1 MHRRRIPKPGT
12 LVHDSEAAFFDSIPE
27 SGAHAIRIGTE
38 WLDLSYIDNGFE
50 CTLVCFHSALTNRV
64 RTVPAFSGRG
74 IAEKVGTNL
83 ISVADPAL
91 AKGDIDL
98 AWFLGTRGMGILR
111 NRLSPVIKHLLGNR
125 RAVLFGASGGG
136 YAATLFGQ
144 DFPGHTVV
152 AVNPRLFL
160 RSRPVAAVDRY
171 LAVAHGVTSLTPAKR
186 VRAMFVVDSLAELYA
201 AGLPFDM
208 FLLQNRGDSVFLHH
222 HAEPFVEA
230 LAGDPHLHYVQDNYG
245 AGHVSIPTD
254 LLVKRLQEAIWR
266 DSRFGPQTDER

>member
-1 MHRRRIPKPGT
+1 MHRRRVPKPGT
-12 LVHDSEAAFFDSIPE
+12 LVHDSEAAFFDDTPVP
-27 SGAHAIRIGTE
+27 GVHAIRIGTE
-38 WLDLSYIDNGFE
+38 WLDVSYIDNGFE
-50 CTLVCFHSALTNRV
+50 YTLVCFHSALTNRV

-74 IAEKVGTNL
+74 VAEKVGANL

-144 DFPGHTVV
+144 DFPGHTVL

-160 RSRPVAAVDRY
+160 RSRPVAAVARY
-171 LAVAHGVTSLTPAKR
+171 LAVAHGVTSSTPAKR
-186 VRAMFVVDSLAELYA
+186 VRDVFVVDSLAELYA

-230 LAGDPHLHYVQDNYG
+230 LAGDPRLHYVQDNYG
-245 AGHVSIPTD
+245 AGHISIPTE
-254 LLVKRLQEAIWR
+254 LLVQRLQEAIFR
-266 DSRFGPQTDER
+266 ERKIGKRTEK